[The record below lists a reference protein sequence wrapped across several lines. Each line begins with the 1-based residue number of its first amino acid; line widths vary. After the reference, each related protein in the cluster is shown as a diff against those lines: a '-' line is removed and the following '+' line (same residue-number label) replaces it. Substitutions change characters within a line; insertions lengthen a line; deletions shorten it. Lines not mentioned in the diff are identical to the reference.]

1 MRAPDA
7 TRSPNFA
14 AGMGFA
20 LVTAVGWGLNWSVP
34 KYLLTELPPL
44 YLIVEYGV
52 NTETNV
58 ELVPVCGGGAA
69 MLAALKQGTI
79 DGFALSANFRYSR
92 SRRWSRVSDRHSTA
106 PSPFFDDFLYIA
118 VATTDRIIHER
129 GQVSALGQKRRFGR
143 RPRTSGL
150 PQ

>member
-79 DGFALSANFRYSR
+79 DRFALSSPTSDVAVRDVGAAYLIDI
-92 SRRWSRVSDRHSTA
+92 RRRRHHSSMTSFTSPSQQQIGLSTNAARLPLWVIFDRRREF
-106 PSPFFDDFLYIA
+106 PVPFD
-118 VATTDRIIHER
+118 V
-129 GQVSALGQKRRFGR
+129 
-143 RPRTSGL
+143 
-150 PQ
+150 

>member
-1 MRAPDA
+1 
-7 TRSPNFA
+7 
-14 AGMGFA
+14 
-20 LVTAVGWGLNWSVP
+20 VP

-79 DGFALSANFRYSR
+79 DGFALSSPTSDAAVRDLGAAYLIDI
-92 SRRWSRVSDRHSTA
+92 RRRRHHSSMTSFTSPSQQQIGLSTNA
-106 PSPFFDDFLYIA
+106 GRNSPHTI
-118 VATTDRIIHER
+118 VA
-129 GQVSALGQKRRFGR
+129 
-143 RPRTSGL
+143 
-150 PQ
+150 